1 MSRFPDTP
9 VTLLTRLSSQ
19 LTGEDEEN
27 WARFFEI
34 YQPAMIAFVRGR
46 LADNGA
52 FDAEDVVQAVLVK
65 LVAVLRQGK
74 YDRTKGGFRAYLAVM
89 LRNTLFSF
97 FRHERA
103 RPDSDATYLAELSAD
118 DTKLKLS
125 PEVFARLE
133 ADGSSA
139 VCVQS
144 HLDAELDA
152 KWMAAC
158 HRSAVEHVLTKTA
171 LKAEHKRVYRALEAS
186 EMTSEAVAKAFG
198 MTAANVRQIKS
209 RIDRMIAAYERQF
222 S

>member
-19 LTGEDEEN
+19 LTGEDEAN
-27 WARFFEI
+27 WARFFEL

-65 LVAVLRQGK
+65 LVAVLRQGT

-103 RPDSDATYLAELSAD
+103 RPDCDATYLAELSAD
-118 DTKLKLS
+118 DPKLKLS

-133 ADGSSA
+133 ADWTSA
-139 VCVQS
+139 RHTAALE
-144 HLDAELDA
+144 HL
-152 KWMAAC
+152 
-158 HRSAVEHVLTKTA
+158 LTQTA
-171 LKAEHKRVYRALEAS
+171 LKAETKAVFRDLELS
-186 EMTSEAVAKAFG
+186 GDTCEAVAKRHNL
-198 MTAANVRQIKS
+198 TAANVRQIKS
-209 RIDRMIAAYERQF
+209 RLSRMLAALEARF
-222 S
+222 D